1 MKNGVACPSMMW
13 SAPHQHAAGAALVV
27 TEREYLISSC
37 SRVVASAAVVILAV
51 AEPVQSSSH
60 WRFAHCEE
68 SRTQAVGIHVPPIFD
83 HSQEGHLPS
92 TAFGAY

>member
-1 MKNGVACPSMMW
+1 MMW
-13 SAPHQHAAGAALVV
+13 SVPRQHAAGAALVV

-37 SRVVASAAVVILAV
+37 SQVVASAAAVILAV
-51 AEPVQSSSH
+51 AEPAQSSSH

-68 SRTQAVGIHVPPIFD
+68 SRTRVVGIHVPPIFD

-92 TAFGAY
+92 TASDAY